1 MLNRFFGIKSNP
13 KKVKTSIKDP
23 FCSDPLNAR
32 LRILLIRKHTLTKRE
47 FQVERDALFKEIKKN

>member
-1 MLNRFFGIKSNP
+1 MFNTFFGIKSPP
-13 KKVKTSIKDP
+13 KKVAKSIKDP

-32 LRILLIRKHTLTKRE
+32 LRILLTKKHTMTRRE